1 MLDGTLRRFIDPPL
15 DRLGLRLVRAGI
27 SANAMTLG
35 GFAVGLLALPLL
47 AAGVY
52 GGALVAILIN
62 RLADGLDG
70 AIARHRGASDL
81 GGYLDI
87 VCDFMFY
94 GAVVFGFALAAP
106 DNGLAAA
113 FLLLAFIGTGG
124 SFLAFAAMAARRK
137 IETSSRGPKSL
148 YYLGRPDGGHRDD
161 RLLHRLLH
169 LSRRL
174 CATRLDLRRGLLGH
188 DRNARAVG
196 LANAGAGEL
205 TVAEAALR
213 QAYASVRIANRTA
226 RAVTR
231 RPKEAFHVQAHTP
244 VDCP

>member
-1 MLDGTLRRFIDPPL
+1 MLDATLRRFIDPPL
-15 DRLGLRLVRAGI
+15 DRLSLRLVRAGI

-35 GFAVGLLALPLL
+35 GFAIGLLALPLL
-47 AAGVY
+47 AVGAY

-70 AIARHRGASDL
+70 AIARRRGPSDL

-87 VCDFMFY
+87 VCDFLFY

-148 YYLGRPDGGHRDD
+148 YYLGGLTEGTETIAFFVACCIFPAAFAP
-161 RLLHRLLH
+161 LAWIFAAA
-169 LSRRL
+169 
-174 CATRLDLRRGLLGH
+174 CWITTATRVLSAWRMLG
-188 DRNARAVG
+188 A
-196 LANAGAGEL
+196 
-205 TVAEAALR
+205 
-213 QAYASVRIANRTA
+213 
-226 RAVTR
+226 
-231 RPKEAFHVQAHTP
+231 
-244 VDCP
+244 

>member
-1 MLDGTLRRFIDPPL
+1 MLDGMLRRFIDPPL
-15 DRLGLRLVRAGI
+15 DRLGLRLARAGV

-52 GGALVAILIN
+52 GGALVVILIN

-70 AIARHRGASDL
+70 AIARCRGASDL

-137 IETSSRGPKSL
+137 IETRSRGPKSL
-148 YYLGRPDGGHRDD
+148 YYLGGLTEGTETIAFFTACCIFPGAFVP
-161 RLLHRLLH
+161 LAWIFAAACWITTL
-169 LSRRL
+169 
-174 CATRLDLRRGLLGH
+174 TRVLTAWRVLG
-188 DRNARAVG
+188 
-196 LANAGAGEL
+196 
-205 TVAEAALR
+205 
-213 QAYASVRIANRTA
+213 S
-226 RAVTR
+226 
-231 RPKEAFHVQAHTP
+231 
-244 VDCP
+244 

>member
-1 MLDGTLRRFIDPPL
+1 MLDGTLRSFIEPPL
-15 DRLGLRLVRAGI
+15 DRLGRRLVRAGV

-35 GFAVGLLALPLL
+35 GFAIGLLALPLL
-47 AAGVY
+47 AAGAY

-70 AIARHRGASDL
+70 AIARRRGASDL

-137 IETSSRGPKSL
+137 IETRSRGPKSL
-148 YYLGRPDGGHRDD
+148 YYLGGLTEGTETIAFFVACCIFPGAFVP
-161 RLLHRLLH
+161 LAWIFAAA
-169 LSRRL
+169 
-174 CATRLDLRRGLLGH
+174 CWITTATRVLSAWRMLG
-188 DRNARAVG
+188 
-196 LANAGAGEL
+196 
-205 TVAEAALR
+205 
-213 QAYASVRIANRTA
+213 
-226 RAVTR
+226 
-231 RPKEAFHVQAHTP
+231 P
-244 VDCP
+244 

>member
-1 MLDGTLRRFIDPPL
+1 MLDATLRRFIDPPL
-15 DRLGLRLVRAGI
+15 DRLSLRLVRAGI

-35 GFAVGLLALPLL
+35 GFAIGLLALPLL
-47 AAGVY
+47 AVGAY

-70 AIARHRGASDL
+70 AIARRRGPSDL

-87 VCDFMFY
+87 VCDFLFY

-148 YYLGRPDGGHRDD
+148 YYLGGLTEGTETIAFFVACCIFPGAFAP
-161 RLLHRLLH
+161 LAWIFAAA
-169 LSRRL
+169 
-174 CATRLDLRRGLLGH
+174 CWITTATRVLSAWRMLG
-188 DRNARAVG
+188 A
-196 LANAGAGEL
+196 
-205 TVAEAALR
+205 
-213 QAYASVRIANRTA
+213 
-226 RAVTR
+226 
-231 RPKEAFHVQAHTP
+231 
-244 VDCP
+244 

>member
-15 DRLGLRLVRAGI
+15 DRLSLRLVRAGI

-35 GFAVGLLALPLL
+35 GFAVGLLSLPLL
-47 AAGVY
+47 AVGAY

-70 AIARHRGASDL
+70 AIARRRGASDL

-124 SFLAFAAMAARRK
+124 SFLAFAAMAARRR
-137 IETSSRGPKSL
+137 IETRSRGPKSL
-148 YYLGRPDGGHRDD
+148 YYLGGLTEGTETIAFFVACCIFPGAFVPLAWTFAAACWITTITRV
-161 RLLHRLLH
+161 
-169 LSRRL
+169 LSAWRM
-174 CATRLDLRRGLLGH
+174 LG
-188 DRNARAVG
+188 
-196 LANAGAGEL
+196 
-205 TVAEAALR
+205 
-213 QAYASVRIANRTA
+213 
-226 RAVTR
+226 
-231 RPKEAFHVQAHTP
+231 P
-244 VDCP
+244 

>member
-15 DRLGLRLVRAGI
+15 DRLSLRLVRAGI

-35 GFAVGLLALPLL
+35 GFAVGLLSLPLL
-47 AAGVY
+47 AVGAY

-70 AIARHRGASDL
+70 AIARRRGASDL

-106 DNGLAAA
+106 DNGLPAA

-148 YYLGRPDGGHRDD
+148 YYLGGLTEGTETIVFFVACCIFPGAFAP
-161 RLLHRLLH
+161 LAWIFAAA
-169 LSRRL
+169 
-174 CATRLDLRRGLLGH
+174 CWITTATRVLSAWRMLG
-188 DRNARAVG
+188 
-196 LANAGAGEL
+196 
-205 TVAEAALR
+205 
-213 QAYASVRIANRTA
+213 
-226 RAVTR
+226 
-231 RPKEAFHVQAHTP
+231 P
-244 VDCP
+244 

>member
-1 MLDGTLRRFIDPPL
+1 MLDGTLRPFIEPPL
-15 DRLGLRLVRAGI
+15 DRLGLRLAHAGV

-47 AAGVY
+47 AAGAY

-70 AIARHRGASDL
+70 AIARRRGASDL

-137 IETSSRGPKSL
+137 IETRSRGPKSL
-148 YYLGRPDGGHRDD
+148 YYLGGLTEGTETIAFFVACCIFPGAFAP
-161 RLLHRLLH
+161 LAWIFAAA
-169 LSRRL
+169 
-174 CATRLDLRRGLLGH
+174 CWITTATRVISAWRMLG
-188 DRNARAVG
+188 
-196 LANAGAGEL
+196 
-205 TVAEAALR
+205 
-213 QAYASVRIANRTA
+213 
-226 RAVTR
+226 
-231 RPKEAFHVQAHTP
+231 P
-244 VDCP
+244 

>member
-1 MLDGTLRRFIDPPL
+1 MLDGTLRSFIEPPL
-15 DRLGLRLVRAGI
+15 DRLGRRLVRAGV

-35 GFAVGLLALPLL
+35 GFAIGLLALPLL
-47 AAGVY
+47 AAGAY

-70 AIARHRGASDL
+70 AIARRRGASDL

-137 IETSSRGPKSL
+137 IETRSRGPKSL
-148 YYLGRPDGGHRDD
+148 YYLGGLTEGTETIAFFVTCCIFPGAFVP
-161 RLLHRLLH
+161 LAWIFAAA
-169 LSRRL
+169 
-174 CATRLDLRRGLLGH
+174 CWITTATRVLSAWRMLG
-188 DRNARAVG
+188 
-196 LANAGAGEL
+196 
-205 TVAEAALR
+205 
-213 QAYASVRIANRTA
+213 
-226 RAVTR
+226 
-231 RPKEAFHVQAHTP
+231 P
-244 VDCP
+244 

>member
-15 DRLGLRLVRAGI
+15 DRLSLRLVRAGI

-35 GFAVGLLALPLL
+35 GFAVGLLSLPLL
-47 AAGVY
+47 AVGAY

-70 AIARHRGASDL
+70 AIARRRGASDL

-106 DNGLAAA
+106 DNGLPAA

-137 IETSSRGPKSL
+137 IETRSRGPKSL
-148 YYLGRPDGGHRDD
+148 YYLGGLTEGTETIAFFVACCIFPGAFVP
-161 RLLHRLLH
+161 LAWTFAAA
-169 LSRRL
+169 
-174 CATRLDLRRGLLGH
+174 CWITTITRVVSAWRTLG
-188 DRNARAVG
+188 
-196 LANAGAGEL
+196 
-205 TVAEAALR
+205 
-213 QAYASVRIANRTA
+213 
-226 RAVTR
+226 
-231 RPKEAFHVQAHTP
+231 P
-244 VDCP
+244 

>member
-47 AAGVY
+47 AVGAYGV
-52 GGALVAILIN
+52 ALVAILVN

-70 AIARHRGASDL
+70 AIARRRGASDL

-137 IETSSRGPKSL
+137 IETRLRGQKSL
-148 YYLGRPDGGHRDD
+148 YYLGGLTEGTETIAFFVACCIFPGAFAP
-161 RLLHRLLH
+161 LAWIFAAA
-169 LSRRL
+169 
-174 CATRLDLRRGLLGH
+174 CWVTTATRVLTAWRTLG
-188 DRNARAVG
+188 
-196 LANAGAGEL
+196 
-205 TVAEAALR
+205 
-213 QAYASVRIANRTA
+213 
-226 RAVTR
+226 
-231 RPKEAFHVQAHTP
+231 P
-244 VDCP
+244 

>member
-15 DRLGLRLVRAGI
+15 DRLSLRLVRAGI

-35 GFAVGLLALPLL
+35 GFAVGLLSLPLL
-47 AAGVY
+47 AVGAY

-70 AIARHRGASDL
+70 AIARRRGASDL

-106 DNGLAAA
+106 DNGLPAA

-137 IETSSRGPKSL
+137 IETRSRGPKSL
-148 YYLGRPDGGHRDD
+148 YYLGGLTEGTETIAFFVACCIFPGAFVPLAWTFAAACWITTITRV
-161 RLLHRLLH
+161 
-169 LSRRL
+169 LSAWRM
-174 CATRLDLRRGLLGH
+174 LG
-188 DRNARAVG
+188 
-196 LANAGAGEL
+196 
-205 TVAEAALR
+205 
-213 QAYASVRIANRTA
+213 
-226 RAVTR
+226 
-231 RPKEAFHVQAHTP
+231 P
-244 VDCP
+244 

>member
-1 MLDGTLRRFIDPPL
+1 MLDGTLRSFIEPPL
-15 DRLGLRLVRAGI
+15 DRLGLRLVRAGV

-35 GFAVGLLALPLL
+35 GFAIGLLALPLL
-47 AAGVY
+47 AAGAY

-70 AIARHRGASDL
+70 AIARRRGASDL

-137 IETSSRGPKSL
+137 IETRSRGPKSL
-148 YYLGRPDGGHRDD
+148 YYLGGLTEGTETIAFFVACCIFPGAFVP
-161 RLLHRLLH
+161 LAWIFAAA
-169 LSRRL
+169 
-174 CATRLDLRRGLLGH
+174 CWITTATRVLSAWRMLG
-188 DRNARAVG
+188 
-196 LANAGAGEL
+196 
-205 TVAEAALR
+205 
-213 QAYASVRIANRTA
+213 
-226 RAVTR
+226 
-231 RPKEAFHVQAHTP
+231 P
-244 VDCP
+244 

>member
-47 AAGVY
+47 AVGAYGV
-52 GGALVAILIN
+52 ALVAILVN

-70 AIARHRGASDL
+70 AIARRRGASDL

-137 IETSSRGPKSL
+137 IETRLRGQKSL
-148 YYLGRPDGGHRDD
+148 YYLGGLTEGTETIAFFVACCIFPGAFAP
-161 RLLHRLLH
+161 LAWIFAAA
-169 LSRRL
+169 
-174 CATRLDLRRGLLGH
+174 CWITTATRVLSAWRMLG
-188 DRNARAVG
+188 
-196 LANAGAGEL
+196 
-205 TVAEAALR
+205 
-213 QAYASVRIANRTA
+213 
-226 RAVTR
+226 
-231 RPKEAFHVQAHTP
+231 P
-244 VDCP
+244 

>member
-1 MLDGTLRRFIDPPL
+1 
-15 DRLGLRLVRAGI
+15 
-27 SANAMTLG
+27 MTLG

-47 AAGVY
+47 AAGAY
-52 GGALVAILIN
+52 GGALMAILIN

-70 AIARHRGASDL
+70 AIARRRGASDL

-137 IETSSRGPKSL
+137 IETRSRGPKSL
-148 YYLGRPDGGHRDD
+148 YYLGGLTEGTETIAFFVACCIFPGAFAP
-161 RLLHRLLH
+161 LAWIFAAA
-169 LSRRL
+169 
-174 CATRLDLRRGLLGH
+174 CWITTATRVLSAWRMLG
-188 DRNARAVG
+188 
-196 LANAGAGEL
+196 
-205 TVAEAALR
+205 
-213 QAYASVRIANRTA
+213 
-226 RAVTR
+226 
-231 RPKEAFHVQAHTP
+231 P
-244 VDCP
+244 

>member
-1 MLDGTLRRFIDPPL
+1 MLDGTLRPFIEPPL
-15 DRLGLRLVRAGI
+15 DRLGLRLVRAGV

-47 AAGVY
+47 AAGAY

-70 AIARHRGASDL
+70 AIARRRGASDL

-137 IETSSRGPKSL
+137 IETRSRGPKSL
-148 YYLGRPDGGHRDD
+148 YYLGGLTEGTETIAFFVACCIFPGAFVP
-161 RLLHRLLH
+161 LAWIFAAA
-169 LSRRL
+169 
-174 CATRLDLRRGLLGH
+174 CWITTATRVLSAWRMLG
-188 DRNARAVG
+188 
-196 LANAGAGEL
+196 
-205 TVAEAALR
+205 
-213 QAYASVRIANRTA
+213 
-226 RAVTR
+226 
-231 RPKEAFHVQAHTP
+231 P
-244 VDCP
+244 

>member
-47 AAGVY
+47 AVGAYGV
-52 GGALVAILIN
+52 ALVAILVN

-70 AIARHRGASDL
+70 AIARRRGASDL

-137 IETSSRGPKSL
+137 IETRLRGQKSL
-148 YYLGRPDGGHRDD
+148 YYLGGLTEGTETIAFFVACCIFPGAFAP
-161 RLLHRLLH
+161 LAWIFAAA
-169 LSRRL
+169 
-174 CATRLDLRRGLLGH
+174 CWVTTATRVLSAWRMLG
-188 DRNARAVG
+188 
-196 LANAGAGEL
+196 
-205 TVAEAALR
+205 
-213 QAYASVRIANRTA
+213 
-226 RAVTR
+226 
-231 RPKEAFHVQAHTP
+231 P
-244 VDCP
+244 

>member
-15 DRLGLRLVRAGI
+15 DRLSLRLVRAGI

-35 GFAVGLLALPLL
+35 GFAVGLLSLPLL
-47 AAGVY
+47 AVGAY

-70 AIARHRGASDL
+70 AIARRRGASDL

-137 IETSSRGPKSL
+137 IETRSRGPKSL
-148 YYLGRPDGGHRDD
+148 YYLGGLTEGTETIAFFVACCIFPGAFVPLAWTFAAACWITTITRI
-161 RLLHRLLH
+161 
-169 LSRRL
+169 LSAWRM
-174 CATRLDLRRGLLGH
+174 LG
-188 DRNARAVG
+188 
-196 LANAGAGEL
+196 
-205 TVAEAALR
+205 
-213 QAYASVRIANRTA
+213 
-226 RAVTR
+226 
-231 RPKEAFHVQAHTP
+231 P
-244 VDCP
+244 